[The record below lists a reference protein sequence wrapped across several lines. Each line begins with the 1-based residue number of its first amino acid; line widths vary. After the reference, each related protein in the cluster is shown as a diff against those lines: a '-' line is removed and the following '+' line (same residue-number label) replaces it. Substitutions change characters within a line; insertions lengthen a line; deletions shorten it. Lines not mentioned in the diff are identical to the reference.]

1 MKPWG
6 QFRQS
11 STVCNNSLTSTSDW
25 YRKSRRLQFNWT
37 YRNEVLDCYV
47 FESLQE
53 VRDGQ
58 VWDNSAMESFLST
71 MKVERVNRKG
81 LYKTRRQAKADI
93 FDYT

>member
-1 MKPWG
+1 MFLKACK
-6 QFRQS
+6 R
-11 STVCNNSLTSTSDW
+11 T
-25 YRKSRRLQFNWT
+25 
-37 YRNEVLDCYV
+37 
-47 FESLQE
+47 
-53 VRDGQ
+53 DGQ

>member
-1 MKPWG
+1 
-6 QFRQS
+6 
-11 STVCNNSLTSTSDW
+11 
-25 YRKSRRLQFNWT
+25 
-37 YRNEVLDCYV
+37 VLDCYV